1 MYLCALKHKKMRLI
15 DFKDLYKDELTCK
28 IEFKKLRDQKGV
40 VCKNCKGSEH
50 RWLVKKEMYQCINTK
65 CNFRTSLKSGTVM
78 ENSKMSYFNWFLVE
92 HLFTS
97 TKNNFSAL
105 EIQRQVGHKY
115 YEPIFDMCHKLRLIM
130 GKRDSEYTLDGWTEL
145 DEGYFTNTKQLEIDE
160 VTGEMEKLKRGIG
173 SQKKSKVLVMNSII
187 KVKKS
192 LTKSKYKQD
201 SIPKYLKMTVIE
213 NVDSATIDKEV
224 KQKISKRSKLI
235 TDSNTSYTNLKN
247 LVESHQAHNV
257 GKEDPGKVLP
267 WVHKAIS
274 NAKSVLNNV
283 HKGVSEK
290 YMQNYLNEY
299 AYKFNRRTFKNG
311 CMSRLLIASVSYTWY

>member
-1 MYLCALKHKKMRLI
+1 MRLI
-15 DFKDLYKDELTCK
+15 DFRDIYKDEETCK
-28 IEFKKLRDQKGV
+28 HEFKKLRDKNGV
-40 VCKNCKGSEH
+40 VCKKCHGTTH
-50 RWLVKKEMYQCINTK
+50 RWLENKEMYQCINTK

-92 HLFTS
+92 HLLTS
-97 TKNNFSAL
+97 TKNNISAL

-130 GKRDSEYTLDGWTEL
+130 GKRDAKYSLEGSTEM
-145 DEGYFTNTKQLEIDE
+145 DEGYFTNSKQLDKNEF
-160 VTGEMEKLKRGIG
+160 TGQQEELKRGIG
-173 SQKKSKVLVMNSII
+173 SQKKSKVLVMNSIK
-187 KVKKS
+187 KVNPTLKKS
-192 LTKSKYKQD
+192 KHKYN

-213 NVDSATIDKEV
+213 NVDSKTINQEV

-247 LVESHQAHNV
+247 IVDLHQEHNV
-257 GKEDPGKVLP
+257 SKEDAGKVLP

-299 AYKFNRRTFKNG
+299 SYKFNRRTSKNG
-311 CMSRLLIASVSYTWY
+311 CLSRLLVAAVSYTWY